1 MKNRLILI
9 ENRLNVLIGMAE
21 VLDIPPRGAASIQ
34 MDREPGVNEEE
45 SKMEED
51 RSPYNGPWKNEDSK
65 RLGEFNVLIREA
77 NQIKLGMLIK
87 HKGKIIQVYE
97 IYQKNIFDCREFGKN
112 KTIRVSVKNELYT
125 ANPPMIRNFFKL
137 RNASMEN
144 YTDFGPNRYQP
155 YQR

>member
-51 RSPYNGPWKNEDSK
+51 RSSYKGPWRDEDNKSIDK
-65 RLGEFNVLIREA
+65 FNVLIRES
-77 NQIKLGMLIK
+77 NQINLGMLIK

-97 IYQKNIFDCREFGKN
+97 IHNQNIFDCREFGKN

-125 ANPPMIRNFFKL
+125 ANPPIIRNFFEL

-144 YTDFGPNRYQP
+144 YTDFGPKRYQP